1 MGYLWGMYGDLW
13 GIYGDLWGIYG
24 AIGPYGD
31 FQDLCMGLLCQTY
44 GALWGIQISIVAA
57 FLDLWGVWNCG
68 ARPMGIYGESA
79 LLLWLRSRTYGVS
92 LWGYKSRTNRKEDQ

>member
-1 MGYLWGMYGDLW
+1 MGIYGVAMAAASDLW
-13 GIYGDLWGIYG
+13 GCRSLCG
-24 AIGPYGD
+24 
-31 FQDLCMGLLCQTY
+31 FQVLCMGLRCQTY

-68 ARPMGIYGESA
+68 ARPMVIYGESA
-79 LLLWLRSRTYGVS
+79 LLLWLRSWTYGLN